1 MKPIII
7 SGKIGSGKST
17 VCKLFEKKGYILI
30 NSDSIAKRLITQ
42 NPKIQKSLIENF
54 NGLILENNT
63 LSLNKLRSLLCSSRE
78 NKEIIDSIVHP
89 VFYDEL
95 NELVSNSTN
104 HKTVIEIPLIET
116 CSMLDMEYIL
126 VFVKT
131 NRGIREKRYLLRE
144 DSDKNIFDKLNK
156 YQTNTSIST
165 NISDY
170 IINNDD
176 NMDKLVINFNQ
187 LYKYLKNE

>member
-17 VCKLFEKKGYILI
+17 VCKLFENKSYKVI
-30 NSDSIAKRLITQ
+30 NSDSIAKKLITQ

-89 VFYDEL
+89 VFYKEL
-95 NELVSNSTN
+95 NGLVSNSTD

-116 CSMLDMEYIL
+116 CSMLNMEYIL

-131 NRGIREKRYLLRE
+131 DREIREKRYLLRE
-144 DSDKNIFDKLNK
+144 HSDKNIFDKLDK
-156 YQTNTSIST
+156 YQINTSHSIK
-165 NISDY
+165 ISDY
-170 IINNDD
+170 IINNND
-176 NMDKLVINFNQ
+176 NMDELVTNFNQ

>member
-17 VCKLFEKKGYILI
+17 VCKLFEKKGYVII

-42 NPKIQKSLIENF
+42 NPKIQKSLIDIF
-54 NGLILENNT
+54 NDLVLDNNT
-63 LSLNKLRSLLCSSRE
+63 LSLKKIRSLLCSSRE

-89 VFYDEL
+89 VFYEEL

-116 CSMLDMEYIL
+116 CSMLNVEYIL
-126 VFVKT
+126 IFVKT
-131 NRGIREKRYLLRE
+131 NRGIREKRYLLRK
-144 DSDKNIFDKLNK
+144 DSDKNIFDKLDK
-156 YQTNTSIST
+156 YQTSTSISI

-176 NMDKLVINFNQ
+176 NMDKLIINFNQ
-187 LYKYLKNE
+187 LYKDLKNE

>member
-17 VCKLFEKKGYILI
+17 VCKLFEKKGYIII

-116 CSMLDMEYIL
+116 CSMLNMEYIL

-156 YQTNTSIST
+156 YQTNTTISILSL
-165 NISDY
+165 IH
-170 IINNDD
+170 I
-176 NMDKLVINFNQ
+176 
-187 LYKYLKNE
+187 

>member
-1 MKPIII
+1 MKPIIN
-7 SGKIGSGKST
+7 SGKIESRKST

-144 DSDKNIFDKLNK
+144 DSDENIFDKLNK

-176 NMDKLVINFNQ
+176 NMDELVINFNQ

>member
-116 CSMLDMEYIL
+116 CSMLNMEYIL

-131 NRGIREKRYLLRE
+131 DREVRKNKN
-144 DSDKNIFDKLNK
+144 DSATENLI
-156 YQTNTSIST
+156 
-165 NISDY
+165 
-170 IINNDD
+170 
-176 NMDKLVINFNQ
+176 
-187 LYKYLKNE
+187 